1 METLY
6 RLSSCHGK
14 PGFPLELFLSA
25 TRRVLNAVSVTFGRN
40 TGTKLNS
47 NHMQTIS
54 TALRLLIE
62 CSFPIVLACG
72 VDPQGR
78 AHPFGSLLNSILC
91 SVLVPLVRTFYVLST
106 QHLQG
111 LLVSPE
117 HEASS
122 GLTVP
127 SDHRPG
133 LLTLFQSVLS
143 RIYLNLS
150 PSGRC
155 NKPPDEEEDM
165 AKNYR
170 LELSLLH
177 HSLILDTLRHLRDIV
192 RQTVIE
198 VENQKSSKHGRVMRL
213 SIKNTIWYLCS
224 ALHIVIGLEVK
235 NAAAIVTTTAVTSS
249 GFIDAQTTRL
259 KLLKA
264 TVLDSFV
271 EFLSR
276 LDKTRRMHAI
286 ARLSALEVD
295 VASKTSAASSLLN
308 APPSPSVI
316 QGVIDSE

>member
-1 METLY
+1 
-6 RLSSCHGK
+6 
-14 PGFPLELFLSA
+14 
-25 TRRVLNAVSVTFGRN
+25 
-40 TGTKLNS
+40 
-47 NHMQTIS
+47 MQIIN
-54 TALRLLIE
+54 TALRLSIE

-78 AHPFGSLLNSILC
+78 ADPFASLLNSFLC
-91 SVLVPLVRTFYVLST
+91 SVLGPLVRTFYILST
-106 QHLQG
+106 QHLQW
-111 LLVSPE
+111 LLVSPG
-117 HEASS
+117 HKASS
-122 GLTVP
+122 GLTVLP
-127 SDHRPG
+127 DYRPG
-133 LLTLFQSVLS
+133 LLTLFRSVLS
-143 RIYLNLS
+143 HIYLNLS

-155 NKPPDEEEDM
+155 TEPPGDM
-165 AKNYR
+165 AENYR

-198 VENQKSSKHGRVMRL
+198 IENQKSSKHGRVMRL
-213 SIKNTIWYLCS
+213 SIKNTVWYLCS
-224 ALHIVIGLEVK
+224 ALHIVIGVEVK
-235 NAAAIVTTTAVTSS
+235 NAAAIVTTTAVTST

-286 ARLSALEVD
+286 ARLSALAVD
-295 VASKTSAASSLLN
+295 VASKTSGANSLLD